1 MSTLSV
7 IVPVYNEEKLVI
19 ESLKRLDKVDII
31 NKVIVVDDCSTDNSY
46 KLVTDFIINKNKY
59 TLIKTSQNVGKGKA
73 VAAAQSIIKTDYV
86 TIHDADLEY
95 FPEDLAQMYK
105 KVENNCLILGSRF
118 IGNYERS
125 NLYKRT
131 LFANYFLSRLF
142 SILYKTKITD
152 IATCYKM
159 MPTEFFRDFKIKSSG
174 FEFEVEIVA
183 NFLKFSNKVYE
194 VPIKYTGRSYAE
206 GKKIKAFD
214 GLKYI
219 YWMFK
224 SKL

>member
-118 IGNYERS
+118 IGDYERS

-159 MPTEFFRDFKIKSSG
+159 MPTEFFRDFKNPFSRDLLSSLPEHLNN
-174 FEFEVEIVA
+174 FESNLVIILKK
-183 NFLKFSNKVYE
+183 FLFWIFL
-194 VPIKYTGRSYAE
+194 PITLSE
-206 GKKIKAFD
+206 T
-214 GLKYI
+214 L
-219 YWMFK
+219 
-224 SKL
+224 